1 MSGRQPVRVVLFDI
15 DGTLLDT
22 REFILS
28 AMEHALRTH
37 GLPVLARAELASQVG
52 RPLEVIY
59 GEMGVDAGLG
69 AALVESHRSFQGENL
84 HLAAAFPGASETLG
98 TLARAGLTLGAV
110 TSRSRRTSVR
120 TMELAGLAPYFDVIV
135 SAEDAAA
142 LKPDPA
148 PLLFALGRLGESHEH
163 AAMVGDTRHDIE
175 AGKALGMFTVG
186 ATYGFGGE
194 GYGRAGRMLL
204 SVIFESC
211 RGSFWIFDFGA
222 DRCSYRQSKS
232 RIQNPNNRLTS
243 SRARPPSRRRRR
255 R

>member
-194 GYGRAGRMLL
+194 GIRESGPDV
-204 SVIFESC
+204 VIGDIRELP
-211 RGSFWIFDFGA
+211 GLILDF
-222 DRCSYRQSKS
+222 
-232 RIQNPNNRLTS
+232 
-243 SRARPPSRRRRR
+243 
-255 R
+255 

>member
-1 MSGRQPVRVVLFDI
+1 MSARPAIRVVLFDI

-28 AMEHALRTH
+28 AMEHALKVH

-59 GEMGVDAGLG
+59 GDMGVGTELG

-98 TLARAGLTLGAV
+98 KLVRTGLKLGAV

-120 TMELAGLAPYFDVIV
+120 TIELAGLAPYFDVIV

-148 PLLFALGRLGESHEH
+148 PLLFALGQLGESHEH

-175 AGKALGMFTVG
+175 AGKALAMFTVG
-186 ATYGFGGE
+186 ANYGFAGE
-194 GYGRAGRMLL
+194 AIR
-204 SVIFESC
+204 ES
-211 RGSFWIFDFGA
+211 GP
-222 DRCSYRQSKS
+222 DRIIGDIRELPEM
-232 RIQNPNNRLTS
+232 ILGL
-243 SRARPPSRRRRR
+243 
-255 R
+255 